1 MWHPWKI
8 GEIQQLENVQ
18 RAFTRKIT
26 NVSHLHYWDRLKELG
41 LMSLQRRRE
50 RFLIITMC
58 KIMNNQCTNE
68 VGIIFNNPLRLG
80 ITVQIPPLSKSST
93 ARNQAIRDH
102 SFSVIGS
109 KLWNCIPSN
118 ITVQTNFKIF
128 KADLT
133 RYLLS
138 LPDKKPV
145 SGYTSVNSNS
155 ILDWRQGGQST
166 DDL

>member
-1 MWHPWKI
+1 MHDLGVTVELNLSWSQHIIKMAVKGRSISSWVFSVFRSRDKF
-8 GEIQQLENVQ
+8 LL
-18 RAFTRKIT
+18 IT
-26 NVSHLHYWDRLKELG
+26 LYKSLVRSHLEYCSRW
-41 LMSLQRRRE
+41 
-50 RFLIITMC
+50 
-58 KIMNNQCTNE
+58 
-68 VGIIFNNPLRLG
+68 IIFNNPSRLG
-80 ITVQIPPLSKSST
+80 ITAQIPPLSKSST

-102 SFSVIGS
+102 SFSVIGP

-118 ITVQTNFKIF
+118 ITVQINFKIF

-138 LPDKKPV
+138 LPDKPPV

-155 ILDWRQGGQST
+155 ILDWRQGDQNT